1 MWTRKKL
8 EKENIIKQK
17 EQVIRGRAGG
27 SFEPLT
33 NKGNVEVLSNH
44 LSC

>member
-17 EQVIRGRAGG
+17 EQVRGRAGG
-27 SFEPLT
+27 SFEPVT
-33 NKGNVEVLSNH
+33 NRGYVEVLSNH